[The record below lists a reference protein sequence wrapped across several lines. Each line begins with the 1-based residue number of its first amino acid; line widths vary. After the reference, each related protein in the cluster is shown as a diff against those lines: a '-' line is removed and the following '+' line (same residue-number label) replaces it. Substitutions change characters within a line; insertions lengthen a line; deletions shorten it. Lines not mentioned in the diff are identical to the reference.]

1 VIDKLEVLKLLETLL
16 QYKDS
21 EITLLIDDRSIVRF
35 DKDTMCFQYIK
46 NGQMESFQDAA
57 TTLLAILRGT
67 LC

>member
-1 VIDKLEVLKLLETLL
+1 MIDKLEVLKLLETLL

-35 DKDTMCFQYIK
+35 DKETMCFQYIK
-46 NGQMESFQDAA
+46 NGQVENFQDAA
-57 TTLLAILRGT
+57 ATVLAILRGT